1 MYFATTLEKLSKKG
15 ALGLRKAEKT
25 WRSLKLSS
33 TSAKLS
39 KALNVLSKTLLVSP
53 LNRKPAKRSR
63 VELTRREML
72 ASLSAH
78 ALTAAFAESP
88 TLV

>member
-1 MYFATTLEKLSKKG
+1 MYFVTTLEKLSKKG

-25 WRSLKLSS
+25 WRSFKLSS
-33 TSAKLS
+33 TSAQC

-72 ASLSAH
+72 ASLSAP

-88 TLV
+88 TLI

>member
-1 MYFATTLEKLSKKG
+1 MYFATTLEKLNKKG

-33 TSAKLS
+33 TSAQR
-39 KALNVLSKTLLVSP
+39 KALNVLSKMLLVSP

-88 TLV
+88 TLI

>member
-33 TSAKLS
+33 TSAQR

-88 TLV
+88 TLI

>member
-33 TSAKLS
+33 TSAQR

-78 ALTAAFAESP
+78 ALTAAFAESL
-88 TLV
+88 TFV

>member
-1 MYFATTLEKLSKKG
+1 MKVEKLSKKG

-33 TSAKLS
+33 TSAQR

-88 TLV
+88 TLI